1 MDPTRD
7 NPIIRFNTFWWAL
20 WAFFAFTIVLAA
32 ILIFNRNAP
41 SSLED
46 AVATARYQTKA
57 KVDQA
62 QAAALPAAAIDAAIP
77 TVAAQLVASKP
88 VAVERPEQVVPDS
101 PTAKKLAAEPALG
114 PTTAPAT
121 APAPAPAPAAPV
133 EAVTP
138 PIGLP
143 APAAPTPAPAPAGG
157 TPQP

>member
-20 WAFFAFTIVLAA
+20 WAFLAFAIVLA
-32 ILIFNRNAP
+32 LIMVFNRNAP

-46 AVATARYQTKA
+46 AVATARYETKA
-57 KVDQA
+57 TVDKA
-62 QAAALPAAAIDAAIP
+62 QAAALPAAAIEAAIP
-77 TVAAQLVASKP
+77 KVAAQLAASKP
-88 VAVERPEQVVPDS
+88 APVERPEQVVPES

-114 PTTAPAT
+114 PTSVPE
-121 APAPAPAPAAPV
+121 PAPKAPV
-133 EAVTP
+133 EVVTP

-143 APAAPTPAPAPAGG
+143 EAPAPAPAGG

>member
-20 WAFFAFTIVLAA
+20 WAFFAFAIVLAA
-32 ILIFNRNAP
+32 IMIFNRNPP

-46 AVATARYQTKA
+46 AVAKARYVTKA
-57 KVDQA
+57 TVDNA
-62 QAAALPAAAIDAAIP
+62 QAAALPVAAIDAAIP
-77 TVAAQLVASKP
+77 KVAAQLAASKP
-88 VAVERPEQVVPDS
+88 VPVERPEQVVPDS

-114 PTTAPAT
+114 PTTAPE
-121 APAPAPAPAAPV
+121 PAPAPAPAAPV

-143 APAAPTPAPAPAGG
+143 EAPAPTPAPAPAGDA
-157 TPQP
+157 PKP

>member
-20 WAFFAFTIVLAA
+20 WAFFAFAIVLAA
-32 ILIFNRNAP
+32 IMIFNRNPP

-46 AVATARYQTKA
+46 AVATARYATKA
-57 KVDQA
+57 TVDKA

-77 TVAAQLVASKP
+77 KVAAQLATTKP

-114 PTTAPAT
+114 PTTAPEPT
-121 APAPAPAPAAPV
+121 PAPAPAPTAPV

-143 APAAPTPAPAPAGG
+143 EAPAPAPAPAPAGDA
-157 TPQP
+157 PKP